1 MNGNAR
7 FRSVGSASNTNVP
20 LYLETT
26 GASAGRL
33 STSSS
38 DRRKKKDISNL
49 KNSLEKVT
57 KLRGVNFRWK
67 ASKGKEKQVGMIAQE
82 VEKIYPE
89 LVFTNP
95 TDGFKGIRY
104 AEMTAILVEAVKA
117 QQTRIDG
124 LEKQLSKKGKKKAR
138 R

>member
-1 MNGNAR
+1 
-7 FRSVGSASNTNVP
+7 
-20 LYLETT
+20 
-26 GASAGRL
+26 
-33 STSSS
+33 
-38 DRRKKKDISNL
+38 
-49 KNSLEKVT
+49 
-57 KLRGVNFRWK
+57 
-67 ASKGKEKQVGMIAQE
+67 MIAQE